1 MVGKGLLF
9 SFAHTHMHFHDINS
23 MPEFHPFR
31 RKCWLRSR
39 EIIISV
45 MASQT
50 LSEFMVLMTSWG
62 NNLRTII
69 KKCSH

>member
-9 SFAHTHMHFHDINS
+9 SFTHTHMHFHDINS
-23 MPEFHPFR
+23 RPEFRPVR

-39 EIIISV
+39 EIIISA

-50 LSEFMVLMTSWG
+50 LSEFMVVMTS
-62 NNLRTII
+62 
-69 KKCSH
+69 

>member
-23 MPEFHPFR
+23 MLEFCSFK

-39 EIIISV
+39 VIIISA
-45 MASQT
+45 MANQT
-50 LSEFMVLMTSWG
+50 LPEFMVLMTW
-62 NNLRTII
+62 
-69 KKCSH
+69 